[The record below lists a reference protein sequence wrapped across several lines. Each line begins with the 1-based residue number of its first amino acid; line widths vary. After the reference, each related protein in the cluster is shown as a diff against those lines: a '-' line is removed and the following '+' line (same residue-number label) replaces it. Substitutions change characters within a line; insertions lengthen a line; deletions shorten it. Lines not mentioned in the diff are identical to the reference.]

1 VSPEQP
7 LAGHAHT
14 PVLGRLAALRTLG
27 AGSPGG
33 PAAARP
39 RFWVVAAVALA
50 ALCAGPQFLSLGN
63 VVLAIT
69 LFNLMAMAQAWNLI
83 GGYGG
88 QFSLGHGLFVAVGG
102 YTTVL
107 VLVHTGIPVAAAI
120 VIAGVI
126 SAGIGALA
134 AFPLL
139 RLRGP
144 YFSVGT
150 LGIMIA
156 AQSWVINW
164 QWAGQT
170 AGVYLPPDAVL
181 GFNTQYYI
189 GAGLVVGTTAI
200 AVGAIKS
207 RYGLRLMAVR
217 DDEHAAQELGV
228 NPFRVKLTAFA
239 VSAFLVGLCGAL
251 NAFVQLNL
259 EPYSAFNILW
269 SVNMI
274 LACVIGG
281 MATFPGPLIGAALIF
296 ELQQQLQSYQD
307 LTSLIEGVILLAVIR
322 FAPGGIWGL
331 LCTFWDS
338 LLVRRQSLR
347 RPADAGST

>member
-1 VSPEQP
+1 MSSEVGGG
-7 LAGHAHT
+7 LARRTIASGSAIAT
-14 PVLGRLAALRTLG
+14 AGRVG
-27 AGSPGG
+27 I
-33 PAAARP
+33 
-39 RFWVVAAVALA
+39 AAVVFA

-107 VLVHTGIPVAAAI
+107 VLVHTGLPIAAAI
-120 VIAGVI
+120 LCAGVVT
-126 SAGIGALA
+126 AAIGALA
-134 AFPLL
+134 AIPLL

-164 QWAGQT
+164 KWAGQT
-170 AGVYLPPDAVL
+170 AGVYLPPDATL
-181 GFNTQYYI
+181 DFNTQYYL
-189 GAGLVVGTTAI
+189 GAGLLVGTTAI
-200 AVGAIKS
+200 VIALVRS
-207 RYGLRLMAVR
+207 RNGLRLMAVR
-217 DDEHAAQELGV
+217 DDESAAQELGV
-228 NPFRVKLTAFA
+228 NGFRVKLTAFA
-239 VSAFLVGLCGAL
+239 LSAFLVGLCGAM
-251 NAFVQLNL
+251 NAFVQMDL
-259 EPYSAFNILW
+259 EPYSAFSILW

-281 MATFPGPLIGAALIF
+281 MSTFPGPLIGAALIF

-331 LCTFWDS
+331 LRALPES
-338 LLVRRQSLR
+338 LRTLVVSLR
-347 RPADAGST
+347 RPAVEEP

>member
-1 VSPEQP
+1 VARRSIASGSASAVA
-7 LAGHAHT
+7 LRAGA
-14 PVLGRLAALRTLG
+14 AAL
-27 AGSPGG
+27 
-33 PAAARP
+33 
-39 RFWVVAAVALA
+39 VLA
-50 ALCAGPQFLSLGN
+50 ALCAGPHFLSLGN

-107 VLVHTGIPVAAAI
+107 TLVHTGLPIAAAI
-120 VIAGVI
+120 LLAGVVT
-126 SAGIGALA
+126 AAIGALA
-134 AFPLL
+134 AIPLL

-164 QWAGQT
+164 KWAGQT
-170 AGVYLPPDAVL
+170 AGVYLPPNDTL
-181 GFNTQYYI
+181 DFNTQYYL
-189 GAGLVVGTTAI
+189 GAGLLVGTTAI
-200 AVGAIKS
+200 VIALVRS
-207 RYGLRLMAVR
+207 RNGLRLMAVR
-217 DDEHAAQELGV
+217 DDESAAQELGV
-228 NPFRVKLTAFA
+228 NGFRVKLTAFA
-239 VSAFLVGLCGAL
+239 LSAFLVGLCGAM
-251 NAFVQLNL
+251 NAFVQMDL
-259 EPYSAFNILW
+259 EPYSAFSILW

-281 MATFPGPLIGAALIF
+281 MSTFPGPLIGAALIF

-307 LTSLIEGVILLAVIR
+307 LTSLIEGVILLVVIR

-331 LCTFWDS
+331 LRALPESLRT
-338 LLVRRQSLR
+338 LLVRVRG
-347 RPADAGST
+347 PAVEET